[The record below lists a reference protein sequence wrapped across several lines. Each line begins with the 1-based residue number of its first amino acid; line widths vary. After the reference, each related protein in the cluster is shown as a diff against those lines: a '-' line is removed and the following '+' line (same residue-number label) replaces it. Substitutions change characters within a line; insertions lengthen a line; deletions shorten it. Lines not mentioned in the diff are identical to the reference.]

1 MDVEKTYIKLKNSS
15 EGCGDLPT
23 ADLPGFE
30 PGT

>member
-1 MDVEKTYIKLKNSS
+1 MKNSS